1 MLTYRPVRL
10 PEDIPALMRLD
21 TSFTTDRI
29 YQVKSEGLAFRLIEQ
44 MLDQPLVKDF
54 PLEGE
59 LDEDRMWNYG
69 MVAEADEEIVGFG
82 ALRIEHWNRRAAI
95 WHLYVSP
102 QYRRHGVGK
111 QLLQHLEAHAAHSCR
126 CLWLETS
133 SVNYP
138 GVQAY
143 LRLGFR
149 LVGLDTTLYDG
160 EFAHETALYFARDLV
175 A

>member
-1 MLTYRPVRL
+1 MLTYRPVCL
-10 PEDIPALMRLD
+10 PEDVPALMRLD

-29 YQVKSEGLAFRLIEQ
+29 YQVEGDGLGFRLIEQ
-44 MLDQPLVKDF
+44 KLDQPLVKDF

-59 LDEDRMWNYG
+59 LDEDRMWDYG
-69 MVAEADEEIVGFG
+69 MVAEADGEIVGFG
-82 ALRIEHWNRRAAI
+82 ALRLEAWNRRAAI
-95 WHLYVSP
+95 WHLYIAP
-102 QYRRHGVGK
+102 EYRKQGVGK
-111 QLLQHLEAHAAHSCR
+111 ELLQHLETHAANSSR

-143 LRLGFR
+143 LRLGFH

-160 EFAHETALYFARDLV
+160 EYAHETALYFARSIT
-175 A
+175 